1 MQEKKEEELIFQKKE
16 IRDLFK
22 VKKLIGQNFD
32 SDDYRELLQIPILK
46 KIFCNQEMTRS
57 VDAFLNGNLNLAVS
71 SHNAFIHRNTLI
83 YRINKIKQTIGL
95 DLKKF
100 EDAALYVNA
109 REIFKI
115 IHQCQKC
122 DSCKYKK

>member
-1 MQEKKEEELIFQKKE
+1 MQEEPIFQRKE
-16 IRDLFK
+16 IRDMFK

-32 SDDYRELLQIPILK
+32 SDNYRDLLQIPVLK
-46 KIFCNQEMTRS
+46 KIFCNEEITRS
-57 VDAFLNGNLNLAVS
+57 VDAFLIGNLNLAVS
-71 SHNAFIHRNTLI
+71 SHNAYIHRNTLI

-100 EDAALYVNA
+100 EDAELYVNA

-122 DSCKYKK
+122 ESCKYKK